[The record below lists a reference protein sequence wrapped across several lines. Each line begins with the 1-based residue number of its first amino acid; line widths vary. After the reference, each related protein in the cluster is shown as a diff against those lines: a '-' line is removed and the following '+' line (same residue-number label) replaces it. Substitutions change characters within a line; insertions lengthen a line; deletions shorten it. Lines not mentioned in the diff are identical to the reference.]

1 MQERTEPRAM
11 AATATDTAA
20 WSALEIAYQ
29 AFVRR
34 IRRGCHPP
42 HGPQLRLCAYFTA
55 YITLDL
61 AFQTE

>member
-1 MQERTEPRAM
+1 M